1 MGVFQHWPNRI
12 TSLRLVGAALL
23 FTLLAL
29 RGQEDPSAIR
39 GLIHLSF
46 WLFIVTAATDVL
58 DGWLARRSNHVSAF
72 GRVADPF
79 CDKVLTLGSMV
90 FLSVLPWDPA
100 GRSLF
105 PAWILV
111 VILAREFL
119 VTGIRGYAESMGV
132 DFSADLFGKIKMVVQ
147 CIAIG
152 ELLFMYAFEWTPETY
167 DRWWLFGRVLV
178 WVTLATTALS
188 GLNYLLKSR
197 DLLTRADA

>member
-1 MGVFQHWPNRI
+1 VGVFQHWPNRI
-12 TSLRLVGAALL
+12 TTLRLVGAALL
-23 FTLLAL
+23 FALLAL
-29 RGQEDPSAIR
+29 RGQQEASSIR
-39 GLIHLSF
+39 GLIHVSF

-58 DGWLARRSNHVSAF
+58 DGYLARRGNHVSAF
-72 GRVADPF
+72 GRIADPF

-119 VTGIRGYAESMGV
+119 VTGIRGYAESLGV
-132 DFSADLFGKIKMVVQ
+132 DFSADLFGKLKMVVQ

-152 ELLFMYAFEWTPETY
+152 ALLFMYAFEWTPEVY

-178 WVTLATTALS
+178 YATLATTVLS

-197 DLLTRADA
+197 HVLARSGA